1 MSSSM
6 KDQTGSVSDR
16 VAEMSPSDEEALIE
30 AMAADYGEAL
40 SEPVKVTEPEPVK
53 KNKKKKVEETGR
65 KQASLFDF

>member
-1 MSSSM
+1 M
-6 KDQTGSVSDR
+6 
-16 VAEMSPSDEEALIE
+16 IE

-40 SEPVKVTEPEPVK
+40 SEPVKVMEPEPVK